1 MNFQKYQHI
10 ERLGT
15 DATDGILNGT
25 VYIFPKLDGANASV
39 YLNDNGE
46 VEVASRNRPLTGDSK
61 DLRELK
67 DYVRSNPNFKA
78 YFDKYPKHRLF
89 GEWLVPHSIKN
100 YLPDAWHKL
109 YIFDVMIGNE
119 YIPYADY
126 SKSVIEFDLPYIHP
140 FACLFN
146 PSLEGLQSFVD
157 QNDYLMQEG
166 HIGEGIVIK
175 NYDFV
180 NKFGNIVWAKIV
192 RPKHRH
198 EEKIQRIAT
207 ATVESLIVDK
217 FLSPEFVVKEYSKLA
232 VDGWN
237 SKLIPR
243 LLGTIWHAFI
253 TEEIF
258 NVIRKFHNPTIDF
271 ATLNKLVV
279 ARTKELLP
287 DVFGG

>member
-1 MNFQKYQHI
+1 MKFQAYQHI

-25 VYIFPKLDGANASV
+25 VYVFPKLDGANASV

-46 VEVASRNRPLTGDSK
+46 IEVASRSRPLKGDN
-61 DLRELK
+61 DLRGLK

-78 YFDKYPKHRLF
+78 YFDKFPKHRLF

-100 YLPDAWHKL
+100 YIPNAWNKL

-126 SKSVIEFDLPYIHP
+126 SKSIIEFDLVYIHAT
-140 FACLFN
+140 ACLFN
-146 PSLEGLQSFVD
+146 PSLDSLQSFVED
-157 QNDYLMQEG
+157 NNYLMQDG
-166 HIGEGIVIK
+166 QIGEGIVIK

-180 NKFGNIVWAKIV
+180 NRFGNIVWAKIV

-198 EEKIQRIAT
+198 EQKVQRIAT
-207 ATVESLIVDK
+207 ASTESLIVDK
-217 FLSPEFVVKEYSKLA
+217 FLSPEFVAKEYSKLA
-232 VDGWN
+232 VDGWTSN
-237 SKLIPR
+237 LIPR
-243 LLGTIWHAFI
+243 LLGTIWYTFI

-258 NVIRKFHNPTIDF
+258 NIIRKFHNPTINF
-271 ATLNKLVV
+271 AALNKLVL
-279 ARTKELLP
+279 ARTKQLLP